1 MHALSAREIVQV
13 WEAGQSQHP
22 IDRALALLACGSP
35 ELSVPDL
42 VTLTVGQRDA
52 YLLTLRELT
61 FGSKLNSVA
70 ACPQCREQLEF
81 DLDVPDIRVADL
93 ERPIQPEYALTTEGL
108 NLRFRLP
115 NSQDLA
121 AIVGSKDVAIAAATL
136 VQRCV
141 LAVDRGD
148 KSEIDEPLPQSAI
161 AALAEYMTECD
172 PQAEI
177 YLALTCPACGHAWS
191 VLFDIVDFFWTELS
205 AEAQRLL
212 QEVHLLARF
221 YGWSEADILSMSAVR
236 RQFYLNLIG
245 S

>member
-1 MHALSAREIVQV
+1 MRSLSAREIVQV
-13 WEAGQSQHP
+13 WEVGQGQHP
-22 IDRALALLACGSP
+22 IDRALALLACGYP
-35 ELSVPDL
+35 EFAAPDL

-52 YLLTLRELT
+52 YLLTLREQT
-61 FGSKLNSVA
+61 FGPKLNSVA
-70 ACPQCREQLEF
+70 TCPHCREQLEF
-81 DLDVPDIRVADL
+81 DLKVSDIRVVELDHSV
-93 ERPIQPEYALTTEGL
+93 QPEYSLTTEGL

-121 AIVGSKDVAIAAATL
+121 AIVESKDVESAAATL

-141 LAVDRGD
+141 LAVDRDGQAGKD
-148 KSEIDEPLPQSAI
+148 HPLPQRAI

-191 VLFDIVDFFWTELS
+191 ALFDIVDFFWTELS

-221 YGWSEADILSMSAVR
+221 YGWSETEILSMSAVR